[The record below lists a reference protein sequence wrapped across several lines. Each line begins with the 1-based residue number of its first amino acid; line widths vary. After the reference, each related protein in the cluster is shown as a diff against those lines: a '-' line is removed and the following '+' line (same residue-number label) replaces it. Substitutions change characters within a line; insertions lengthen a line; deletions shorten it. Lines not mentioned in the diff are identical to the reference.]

1 MNSCICCGDSK
12 KIALIDDEVLCKQ
25 CDGWLVNRKTK
36 GRIRFATA
44 RDRYQYIGRMLEMA
58 LRKLG
63 TTDWRKK
70 EIVELGPNLRSA
82 IPNSERTFCKLEA
95 RIAHAKSRAGNPR
108 IDSFS

>member
-12 KIALIDDEVLCKQ
+12 KTALIDDEVLCKQ

-36 GRIRFATA
+36 GRKRFATIA
-44 RDRYQYIGRMLEMA
+44 DRYRYIGRMLEMA

-70 EIVELGPNLRSA
+70 EITELGPNLRSV
-82 IPNSERTFCKLEA
+82 IPSSERKFRKLEA
-95 RIAHAKSRAGNPR
+95 RIAHATSQL
-108 IDSFS
+108 

>member
-12 KIALIDDEVLCKQ
+12 KTALIDDEVLCKQ

-44 RDRYQYIGRMLEMA
+44 RDRYRYIRRMLEMA
-58 LRKLG
+58 LRNLS

-70 EIVELGPNLRSA
+70 EIAELGPNLRSV
-82 IPNSERTFCKLEA
+82 IPNSERKFRKLEA
-95 RIAHAKSRAGNPR
+95 RIAHAASQL
-108 IDSFS
+108 